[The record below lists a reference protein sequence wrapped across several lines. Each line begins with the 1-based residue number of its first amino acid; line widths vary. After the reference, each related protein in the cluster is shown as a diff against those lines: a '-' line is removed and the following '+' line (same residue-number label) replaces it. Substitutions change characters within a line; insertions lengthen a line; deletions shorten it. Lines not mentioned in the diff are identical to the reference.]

1 MLTFNV
7 LESSINFC
15 MKFPLARWL
24 TFVWAITCAN
34 QNWISWSL
42 KKVVGDSLNRCYG
55 PRTWR
60 FRFTIRSTYVLTE
73 SNLEIHLLSVC
84 PSSSWQWQCNIVWT
98 EMWHVTAISVCIQSE
113 PVCQI
118 LNNIANQNVISNNHG
133 PVHRQFLQ
141 EPHGTIHPHSSI
153 FLSLRSSQRNM
164 ILKSGWGIFKSSIWR
179 VRHRRQC
186 RLKTRRI
193 CSSSSS

>member
-1 MLTFNV
+1 MLWTKNLKIQIHHSQYV
-7 LESSINFC
+7 R
-15 MKFPLARWL
+15 A
-24 TFVWAITCAN
+24 
-34 QNWISWSL
+34 NWIESWDPFAVRLSIL
-42 KKVVGDSLNRCYG
+42 FMTMTMQHRLNWDVR
-55 PRTWR
+55 
-60 FRFTIRSTYVLTE
+60 
-73 SNLEIHLLSVC
+73 
-84 PSSSWQWQCNIVWT
+84 
-98 EMWHVTAISVCIQSE
+98 HVTAISVCNQSE